1 MTVSLQVQ
9 GVNSEQTGEGHDIA
23 DLSPLIKKVLLKSL
37 HVGESLR
44 FHCPN

>member
-23 DLSPLIKKVLLKSL
+23 DLSPFIKKVLLKSL
-37 HVGESLR
+37 PVGESLR
-44 FHCPN
+44 FRCPN